1 MWWNNHCLN
10 TLWLYR
16 IMHHLSNIAV
26 IESKRQVTWF
36 HSTET
41 MTTQTL
47 RHVARFSRVQGTHI
61 HFDWHSRSAEDYKV
75 YPLHCYLLFFSAAF
89 WLSRTLC
96 FFKEVKASLRMLWER
111 KCAWLLMLDKS
122 FSLRIMSILYITAFV
137 IISVRRQSASITVRI
152 VAQRNVLSAQESA
165 WVYCRVTV
173 GYCFLLAPKY
183 KRFSLLLTCWIV
195 SVVFRAVRK
204 PVPLTKY
211 VAHCWLRLVR
221 SVNS

>member
-1 MWWNNHCLN
+1 MCPRPTAHLYRGKLLFDL
-10 TLWLYR
+10 TLCGETIIAYIPWLYR

-26 IESKRQVTWF
+26 IESKKRVTWF

-47 RHVARFSRVQGTHI
+47 RQVAVVGFPRVQGTHI

-75 YPLHCYLLFFSAAF
+75 YPFHCYLLFFSVAF

-137 IISVRRQSASITVRI
+137 IISVRTQSASITVRI
-152 VAQRNVLSAQESA
+152 VAQRSVLSAQKIA
-165 WVYCRVTV
+165 WMYCRVTV
-173 GYCFLLAPKY
+173 GYCFLLAPK
-183 KRFSLLLTCWIV
+183 
-195 SVVFRAVRK
+195 
-204 PVPLTKY
+204 
-211 VAHCWLRLVR
+211 
-221 SVNS
+221 